1 MKDFYS
7 ISEVAQQIGVPV
19 YRIKYHI
26 ENGKL
31 QWQGERFGT
40 SRIFTK
46 TDVTNIRNY
55 FKKPTKGQAK
65 S

>member
-7 ISEVAQQIGVPV
+7 ISEVAQQTGVPV
-19 YRIKYHI
+19 YRIKYHM

-46 TDVTNIRNY
+46 SDVANIKTY
-55 FKKPTKGQAK
+55 FKKTAKGQTK
-65 S
+65 Q